1 MIRCYIFLFLI
12 EIKSIRYVT
21 VDRRSQRRQ
30 KKPRNTESGRT
41 SELTASGSQ
50 DDSDSE
56 GGASTPSAERNPLS
70 MLSEASSEG
79 FDQITKQS
87 HREKYLKNAFESL
100 SGAEE
105 PTNRVKTTSI
115 SSQFHGR

>member
-1 MIRCYIFLFLI
+1 MYYPPTEDIVSNQFKVNAMDVEEL
-12 EIKSIRYVT
+12 
-21 VDRRSQRRQ
+21 RRSQRRS
-30 KKPRNTESGRT
+30 KKIRTAETGRT
-41 SELTASGSQ
+41 ELASGSQ

-70 MLSEASSEG
+70 MLSEVSSEG
-79 FDQITKQS
+79 FDQLANQS

-100 SGAEE
+100 SGADE
-105 PTNRVKTTSI
+105 PTNRKNTSI

>member
-1 MIRCYIFLFLI
+1 MLFLLFI
-12 EIKSIRYVT
+12 FTIIY
-21 VDRRSQRRQ
+21 RSQRRQ
-30 KKPRNTESGRT
+30 KKPRNGESGRT

-79 FDQITKQS
+79 FDQLAKQS
-87 HREKYLKNAFESL
+87 HREKFLKNAFESL

-105 PTNRVKTTSI
+105 PTNRSAKTTSI

>member
-1 MIRCYIFLFLI
+1 MYLV
-12 EIKSIRYVT
+12 Y
-21 VDRRSQRRQ
+21 RSQRRQ
-30 KKPRNTESGRT
+30 RKLKNTENGRT

-50 DDSDSE
+50 DESDSE

-79 FDQITKQS
+79 FDQLAKQN

-105 PTNRVKTTSI
+105 PPNRVKATSI

>member
-1 MIRCYIFLFLI
+1 M
-12 EIKSIRYVT
+12 
-21 VDRRSQRRQ
+21 
-30 KKPRNTESGRT
+30 
-41 SELTASGSQ
+41 TASGSQ

-79 FDQITKQS
+79 FDQVASQ
-87 HREKYLKNAFESL
+87 REKYLKNAFESL
-100 SGAEE
+100 SGADE
-105 PTNRVKTTSI
+105 PTNRKNTSI

>member
-1 MIRCYIFLFLI
+1 MF
-12 EIKSIRYVT
+12 
-21 VDRRSQRRQ
+21 RSQKRQ
-30 KKPRNTESGRT
+30 KRLKNAEKESRT

-50 DDSDSE
+50 DESDSE

-70 MLSEASSEG
+70 ILSEASSEG
-79 FDQITKQS
+79 FDQLAKQN

-105 PTNRVKTTSI
+105 PVNRIKTTSI